1 MFDRFIYSSV
11 CFTKRRNFFQ
21 PLKELIMAMGALTS
35 FLSAPGAIADIGAA
49 SAANSAIN
57 AANMKAS
64 ITKKGED
71 DASRIVS

>member
-1 MFDRFIYSSV
+1 
-11 CFTKRRNFFQ
+11 
-21 PLKELIMAMGALTS
+21 MAMGALTS